1 MLFTGLSSANCCIL
15 LRDLSQS
22 RAPTSSA
29 PGEPPLRR
37 CRGRVGFIV
46 LASERGHY
54 YSVYQSPFGAPT
66 LPRSTRSRYSR
77 KLLYSKVLS
86 R

>member
-22 RAPTSSA
+22 RAPA
-29 PGEPPLRR
+29 GEPPLRR